1 MSVTIRDVEHIA
13 ALAKLEFSPE
23 EKEQL
28 VHQLNQILSYM
39 EQLNKLDTSA
49 VEPLTH
55 VLDLQGRVRQD
66 KVEPGLTAD
75 EALQNA
81 PAKTD
86 KFFKVPKVIG
96 GK

>member
-28 VHQLNQILSYM
+28 VHQLNQILTYM

>member
-39 EQLNKLDTSA
+39 EQLNKLDTSG
-49 VEPLTH
+49 VEPLS
-55 VLDLQGRVRQD
+55 
-66 KVEPGLTAD
+66 
-75 EALQNA
+75 
-81 PAKTD
+81 
-86 KFFKVPKVIG
+86 
-96 GK
+96 